1 MVLYPRGLMVG
12 LVDRIHGQGALA
24 IEQSIAA

>member
-1 MVLYPRGLMVG
+1 MLLYPRGLMVV
-12 LVDRIHGQGALA
+12 LVGRSYRQGALA